1 MFMNLLV
8 CRFKLL
14 RALILGGLLSLG
26 GGLRADAYTL
36 IVAPAR
42 YSVLQVAFDVLQRT
56 PSVLVS
62 YQGEGSTAEP
72 VLHAWNGGEW
82 VFVSL
87 KDYREVNFL
96 QQVPDRTILIGSD
109 EVLPAVLVEA
119 SSWSSDIVR
128 ARDLNTSALV
138 NEIGGALK
146 WKAADWRWFAARYNL
161 TLEDEAAPRRKSS
174 WYDQAG
180 PLPNRPHPLSAVTEH
195 NTSDLRPVPVLT
207 VSPAEEAAPVD
218 VAPVVAPEPAPIMD
232 APAPAAEPAPAIEN
246 VPVADES
253 AEQPAEKPAR
263 KARKSKAKPVA
274 DALVDE
280 PAPAASVLGDPD
292 ASPNP

>member
-1 MFMNLLV
+1 MNLLV

-14 RALILGGLLSLG
+14 RALILGGLLSVC

-161 TLEDEAAPRRKSS
+161 KLEDESEPRRKSS

-180 PLPNRPHPLSAVTEH
+180 PLPNRPHPLATVTEH
-195 NTSDLRPVPVLT
+195 KSSELRPVPVLN
-207 VSPAEEAAPVD
+207 VSPEQEAAPVD

-232 APAPAAEPAPAIEN
+232 TPAIESA
-246 VPVADES
+246 PAADES

-274 DALVDE
+274 DAVVDE